1 MSSLCVHP
9 LRKILLLTRSF
20 QGCKPGHLVQN
31 THPASLHISC
41 HRTTNSAGVGRP
53 CQGRRGITSGLP
65 LLLCRNGGRTD
76 RLQINLHPPSAPP
89 PAPLRKHRGHH
100 FHTSARGNALPAAVV
115 WLVVKPLQKLT
126 AVILGR

>member
-20 QGCKPGHLVQN
+20 QGCKQTVKN
-31 THPASLHISC
+31 THTAFLQISC
-41 HRTTNSAGVGRP
+41 HRTTNSAVVTRP
-53 CQGRRGITSGLP
+53 CRGRRGITSRLP
-65 LLLCRNGGRTD
+65 LLLWSNGGRTD
-76 RLQINLHPPSAPP
+76 RLQISLHPPSAPLS
-89 PAPLRKHRGHH
+89 APVRKHRGHH
-100 FHTSARGNALPAAVV
+100 FHTSAPVNALPVAVV